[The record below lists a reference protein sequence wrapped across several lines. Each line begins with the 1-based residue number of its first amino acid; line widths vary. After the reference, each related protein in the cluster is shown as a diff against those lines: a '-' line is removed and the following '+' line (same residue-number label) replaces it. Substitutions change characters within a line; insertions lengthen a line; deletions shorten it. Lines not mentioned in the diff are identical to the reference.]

1 MLLTFSMA
9 TGCAELTKELGL
21 DREPPVSEEVMLADE
36 SSEGEEQ
43 EPAESTPPPP
53 PRRKPELIERQQAL
67 AAVTGETDPETLIGV
82 DPIKAVKLL
91 GAPDEVREEPPAT
104 VWAFKDES
112 CAVELYFYLDL
123 EHERLKTL
131 GYEIY
136 AAEDTDEARQ
146 ACLNRLV
153 NRGTQEGEANDV

>member
-1 MLLTFSMA
+1 MVLTFSMA
-9 TGCAELTKELGL
+9 AGCAELTKELGL
-21 DREPPVSEEVMLADE
+21 DREPPVEEQVVLTEDESDVSEEE
-36 SSEGEEQ
+36 S
-43 EPAESTPPPP
+43 AESAPPPP

-67 AAVTGETDPETLIGV
+67 AAVTGETDPETLIGM
-82 DPIKAVKLL
+82 DPIKAVRLL

-104 VWAFKDES
+104 VWAFKDET

-123 EHERLKTL
+123 ENERLKTL

-136 AAEDTDEARQ
+136 ADEDTDEARQ

-153 NRGTQEGEANDV
+153 NRGRDEGEAKDV